1 MKYLLFSLA
10 IVPLLLAALA
20 DAYTID
26 GTTVSTYVACA
37 EYGRSVVYVLTAT
50 DTQAHTYDLGLDTT
64 GLMVA
69 HTGAV
74 DVDGD
79 RLIWLGHRAGEQATV
94 SIGGGPCDDPVPRL
108 SPLYRYWTPW
118 VFAP

>member
-1 MKYLLFSLA
+1 VSRIVGLLLS
-10 IVPLLLAALA
+10 VPLLLAVLA
-20 DAYTID
+20 DAYAIA
-26 GTTVSTYVACA
+26 GATVSTYVACA

-50 DTQAHTYDLGLDTT
+50 DTQAHTYDLGLDTA

-79 RLIWLGHRAGEQATV
+79 RLIWIGHKVGAQATI
-94 SIGGGPCDDPVPRL
+94 SIGGGPCNDPVSRL
-108 SPLYRYWTPW
+108 RPLYRRWL
-118 VFAP
+118 VLVVG